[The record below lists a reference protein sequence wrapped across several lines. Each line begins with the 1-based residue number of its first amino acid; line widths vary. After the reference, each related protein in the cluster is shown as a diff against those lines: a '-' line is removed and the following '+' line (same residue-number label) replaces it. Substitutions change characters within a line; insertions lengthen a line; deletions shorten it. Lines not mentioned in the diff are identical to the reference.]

1 MGSRSELFAAVDG
14 GADTAINGA
23 IFIGSYF
30 AVARI
35 TGAGYV
41 SAPGAVLISLL
52 IAAAS
57 PLFYRSLIRHGES
70 SLLHLLRAQLLM
82 LGLSLLSVA
91 VLSGDAE
98 AEHFLSLWMIIA
110 FAVSTGLIWAKKKAL
125 VCIIRFLRRQGRGM
139 VSAIIVGDSGDTV
152 DRVFEGLI
160 GNESERLLPFGAVG
174 PSDMRCRCESLG
186 EIRELP
192 MVLDAYHPE
201 AVIFAVER
209 VEEGVIRRAV
219 AECHDRC
226 VRVYFHPTVYGYF
239 RSERQVEQDGGVLLI
254 NAYST
259 PLDLAVNRFFKR
271 SLDVVGALALLLL
284 TSPIMA
290 FAAIGV
296 RLSSPGPILFR
307 QVRVGLG
314 GAEFVM
320 LKFRSMVVN
329 DRSDTAWSDGTDS
342 RKTRFGNF
350 IRRTSI
356 DELPQLINVL
366 RGDMSLVGPRP
377 ELPVF
382 VSKFKDRI
390 PLYMLKHYVR
400 PGMTGLAQI
409 SGLRGDTSIE
419 RRIDADLRYIESW
432 SLWQDVSILLRTPL
446 HAVNRSEVYRM
457 GESEKGKS
465 RTVIYAASTMGHI
478 ANFHMPYIAALRDM
492 GWDVRIMA
500 RGDGADLD
508 IPFEKRIFSLKNIA
522 LRRRVR
528 RMLREIRPAA
538 IVLNTTLAAFHLR
551 RALHRR
557 DGVRVVNIV
566 HGYLFREEPRGVR
579 ERMMLLCERLLA
591 GKTDVI
597 ITMNREDFRIARRYS
612 LAPKVDF
619 CRGMGVRLRGGGTD
633 TDALRRAFGCEGRFV
648 LAFVGELSRRKNQ
661 ELLIRAMARLCE
673 RIPSAVLLLVGDGAE
688 RDELGTLASR
698 LGVSD
703 SVRFLGYRADA
714 VDIMRMCDLYVSAS
728 LSEGLPF
735 NIVEALGVGGTVLA
749 SDVKGHEDIIED
761 GVDGFL
767 FKSGDIE
774 EFVNKACQIYDKN
787 MLIDRE
793 VKERKFRKYELD
805 NVFPRTLCS
814 IVGAVGEVQA

>member
-35 TGAGYV
+35 TSVGYASV
-41 SAPGAVLISLL
+41 TGAVLLSLL
-52 IAAAS
+52 LAAAS
-57 PLFYRSLIRHGES
+57 PLFYRSFIEGGVS
-70 SLLHLLRAQLLM
+70 SFLHLLRAQVLM
-82 LGLSLLSVA
+82 LGLALFSVA
-91 VLSGDAE
+91 VLSGNAE
-98 AEHFLSLWMIIA
+98 REHFLSLWMIIA
-110 FAVSTGLIWAKKKAL
+110 FAISTGAIWAKKKAL
-125 VCIIRFLRRQGRGM
+125 VSMIRFLRRRGRGM

-160 GNESERLLPFGAVG
+160 GDESERLLPFGAVG

-186 EIRELP
+186 EMCELSS
-192 MVLDAYHPE
+192 VLDAYHPE

-209 VEEGVIRRAV
+209 VEESAIRRAV

-239 RSERQVEQDGGVLLI
+239 MSERQVEQDGGVLLI

-271 SLDVVGALALLLL
+271 ALDVVGALILLLL
-284 TSPIMA
+284 SSPIMA

-296 RLSSPGPILFR
+296 RISSPGPILFR

-329 DRSDTAWSDGTDS
+329 DRSDTAWSNGADN

-382 VSKFKDRI
+382 VRKFKDRI

-432 SLWQDVSILLRTPL
+432 SLWQDISILLRTPF
-446 HAVNRSEVYRM
+446 HAVNRREVYRM
-457 GESEKGKS
+457 ERQEKSKS
-465 RTVIYAASTMGHI
+465 GVIIYAASTMGHI
-478 ANFHMPYIAALRDM
+478 SDFHTPYIAALRDM
-492 GWDVRIMA
+492 GWDVRTMT
-500 RGDGADLD
+500 RGDGADFD
-508 IPFEKRIFSLKNIA
+508 IPFEKRIFSLKNIV
-522 LRRRVR
+522 LRRRISR
-528 RMLREIRPAA
+528 IIREIRPDA
-538 IVLNTTLAAFHLR
+538 IVLNTTLAAYHLR
-551 RALHRR
+551 RALRSR
-557 DGVRVVNIV
+557 DGARVVNIV
-566 HGYLFREEPRGVR
+566 HGYLFREQPRGLR
-579 ERMMLLCERLLA
+579 ERLMLLCERLLA
-591 GKTDVI
+591 RKTDVI

-612 LAPKVDF
+612 LAMKVDF
-619 CRGMGVRLRGGGTD
+619 CHGMGVRRRGGD
-633 TDALRRAFGCEGRFV
+633 VDINALRHTLDCDGKYV

-661 ELLIRAMARLCE
+661 EFLIRAMASLCE
-673 RIPSAVLLLVGDGAE
+673 RIPSVVLLLVGDGAE
-688 RDELGTLASR
+688 RETLETLAAR

-714 VDIMRMCDLYVSAS
+714 VDIMRICDLYVSSS

-735 NIVEALGVGGTVLA
+735 NIVEALSVGCTVLA
-749 SDVKGHEDIIED
+749 SAVKGHTDIIDD

-767 FKSGDIE
+767 FKPGDIE
-774 EFVNKACQIYDKN
+774 EFVNKASQIYSNDV
-787 MLIDRE
+787 LIDRDA
-793 VKERKFRKYELD
+793 KERKFGSYEFN
-805 NVFPRTLCS
+805 NVFSRTFDR
-814 IVGAVGEVQA
+814 IVGAVGELQT